1 MRARPHPCIMC
12 AAVYRSESRRGDVM
26 AFHHSMQTNGEG
38 RSESER
44 RVEAADALLQQT
56 VELLSRRCP
65 PHMLEEAAHDDLVY
79 LRPHLQE
86 ALAAM
91 VEIERSGDLT
101 DEELA

>member
-1 MRARPHPCIMC
+1 MALHRA
-12 AAVYRSESRRGDVM
+12 V
-26 AFHHSMQTNGEG
+26 QTNGEG
-38 RSESER
+38 RSEPER

-65 PHMLEEAAHDDLVY
+65 PHMLEEAARDDLVY

-91 VEIERSGDLT
+91 VDIEQRRDLT
-101 DEELA
+101 DKELTRRRAFKMLLAESLL